1 MAIYNS
7 GISFQDAYLKAQNIS
22 GDFTPTT
29 LVQLKQD
36 INIGYKRFNAAIARY
51 FTRKQQFADIVAGQ
65 QLYQTPIDAIRVN
78 TVTTKLSNG
87 YQYPLEQIRSE
98 VDWRWYN
105 IYQYSS
111 SYIQYY
117 FVIGSNQIGLY
128 PIPSYS
134 LAGGL
139 RLIYQP
145 QDVDLTQDDYTAG
158 TVSVS
163 NDGITVTGVGTAWV
177 ATMVGRSFQLTD
189 GSDGNWYTITAVSSP
204 TSLTIETPSVALSAS
219 GATYRIGQTFI
230 FPSEYDDVPV
240 DYSLARFF
248 EARNNSTRA
257 TYHNN
262 KFMDQVNDAVEKYS
276 SSSTSNVITEDTQ
289 TQNAWLLP
297 PMPGS

>member
-1 MAIYNS
+1 MYNS
-7 GISFQDAYLKAQNIS
+7 GISFEDAYLKAQSIS
-22 GDFTPTT
+22 GDFSPTT

-51 FTRKQQFADIVAGQ
+51 FTRKQMFADIVSGQ

-78 TVTTKLSNG
+78 TIVTKLSNG

-98 VDWRWYN
+98 QDWRWFN

-117 FVIGSNQIGLY
+117 FVIGNNQIGLY
-128 PIPSYS
+128 PTPSYD

-145 QDVDLTQDDYTAG
+145 QDVDLTQDDYTTG
-158 TVSVS
+158 TISVA
-163 NDGITVTGVGTAWV
+163 NDGVTVTGTSTVWDAN
-177 ATMVGRSFQLTD
+177 MVGRQIQLTD
-189 GSDGNWYTITAVSSP
+189 GSDGNWYDITAVSTP
-204 TSLTIETPSVALSAS
+204 TTLTIQTPSVALTAS
-219 GATYRIGQTFI
+219 GATYRIGQVFI

-240 DYSLARFF
+240 DYALARFY
-248 EARNNSTRA
+248 EARNNSSRA
-257 TYHNN
+257 SYHNT
-262 KFMDQVNDAVEKYS
+262 KYLDQVNDAVEKYA
-276 SSSTSNVITEDTQ
+276 SSSTSNVITEETQ
-289 TQNAWLLP
+289 AQNLWLLP